1 MSDGTRPEPDPAD
14 FPSSDEFDARA
25 RFLLE
30 YAVLAPSSHNSQPWR
45 FTIGDGEI
53 QVFADE
59 SRQLEVA
66 DPDARELY
74 LSVGCALENLVVAAE
89 RFGFACTVEYVPGD
103 AGRNLGQEH
112 GASSPDPVS
121 GGETDA
127 QTRLAATVTLRRE
140 ADSSDG
146 GDAELFDA
154 ITERRTNHLPFEDRA
169 VPDRLIERF
178 EACVAGA
185 GVGLEFVTEPSAI
198 ADIAALQTRADE
210 RQFDDP
216 EYRAELG
223 YWIGTGALGANW
235 IAARIGQ
242 VAIRYLDLGEREGQ
256 KNSKLLTSAP
266 AVVVITAEDD
276 DRESRLRVG
285 RTFER
290 IALTATAAD
299 LAVHPMSQI
308 LEVPDLRARLK
319 EVLDIDDATPVHL
332 FRVGFAESDSTRT
345 PRRSVEDVLL

>member
-1 MSDGTRPEPDPAD
+1 MPDLTRPEPDPAD
-14 FPSSDEFDARA
+14 FPEDGDFEARA
-25 RFLLE
+25 KFLLE

-45 FTIGDGEI
+45 FAIGVDEI
-53 QVFADE
+53 QLFADE

-66 DPDARELY
+66 DPDGRELY
-74 LSVGCALENLVVAAE
+74 LSVGCAIENLVVAAE
-89 RFGFACTVEYVPGD
+89 RFGFAPSVEYEHDDEGHHPDQERDELPGD
-103 AGRNLGQEH
+103 SVAGE
-112 GASSPDPVS
+112 
-121 GGETDA
+121 ETDGR
-127 QTRLAATVTLRRE
+127 TRLAATVTLGGE
-140 ADSSDG
+140 ADTSGS
-146 GDAELFDA
+146 GDVELFDA
-154 ITERRTNHLPFEDRA
+154 VIERRTNHLPFEERA
-169 VPDRLIERF
+169 VPGASF
-178 EACVAGA
+178 EQFEGCVTGA
-185 GVGLEFVTEPSAI
+185 EVGLEFVTESSTK

-223 YWIGTGALGANW
+223 HWIGTGALGANW

-242 VAIRYLDLGEREGQ
+242 VAVRYLDLGDREGQ

-276 DRESRLRVG
+276 DRTSRLQVG

-290 IALTATAAD
+290 IALRATAAD

-308 LEVPDLRARLK
+308 LEVPELRARLK
-319 EVLDIDDATPVHL
+319 EVVDIEDATPMHL

-345 PRRSVEDVLL
+345 PRRPVEAVLL

>member
-1 MSDGTRPEPDPAD
+1 MVDGTRPEPDSANFPEDGD
-14 FPSSDEFDARA
+14 FEARA
-25 RFLLE
+25 KFLLE

-45 FTIGDGEI
+45 FAIGDGHV
-53 QVFADE
+53 QLFADE

-66 DPDARELY
+66 DPDGQELY

-89 RFGFACTVEYVPGD
+89 RFGFAPSVEYAHGD
-103 AGRNLGQEH
+103 EEHRPGQEH
-112 GASSPDPVS
+112 DEPPDDSVA
-121 GGETDA
+121 GEERDGR
-127 QTRLAATVTLRRE
+127 TRLAATVTLE
-140 ADSSDG
+140 GETDTPDG

-154 ITERRTNHLPFEDRA
+154 ITERRTNHLPFEERA
-169 VPDRLIERF
+169 VPDASF
-178 EACVAGA
+178 EQFEGCVTGTE
-185 GVGLEFVTEPSAI
+185 VRLEFVTEPSAI

-210 RQFDDP
+210 RLFDDP

-223 YWIGTGALGANW
+223 HWIGTGALGANW
-235 IAARIGQ
+235 IAARIGE
-242 VAIRYLDLGEREGQ
+242 VAVRYLDLGGREGQ

-276 DRESRLRVG
+276 DLESRLRVG

-308 LEVPDLRARLK
+308 LEVPGLRVRLK
-319 EVLDIDDATPVHL
+319 EVLDIEDATPVHL

-345 PRRSVEDVLL
+345 PRRPVEDVLV

>member
-1 MSDGTRPEPDPAD
+1 MVDGTRPEPDSTD
-14 FPSSDEFDARA
+14 FPSSGDLEAQA
-25 RFLLE
+25 KFLLE

-45 FTIGDGEI
+45 FAIGDDHI
-53 QVFADE
+53 QLFADE

-66 DPDARELY
+66 DPDGRELY

-89 RFGFACTVEYVPGD
+89 RFGFAPSVEYANGD
-103 AGRNLGQEH
+103 EEHRPGQEH
-112 GASSPDPVS
+112 DELPDDSVA
-121 GGETDA
+121 GEERDGR
-127 QTRLAATVTLRRE
+127 TRLAATVTLE
-140 ADSSDG
+140 GEVDTPDG
-146 GDAELFDA
+146 GDSELFDA
-154 ITERRTNHLPFEDRA
+154 ITERRTNHSPFDERA
-169 VPDRLIERF
+169 VPDVSF
-178 EACVAGA
+178 EQFEGCVMGVR
-185 GVGLEFVTEPSAI
+185 VGLEFVTGPSTKAE
-198 ADIAALQTRADE
+198 IAALQTRADE

-216 EYRAELG
+216 AYRAELG

-242 VAIRYLDLGEREGQ
+242 VAVRYLDLGEREGQ

-276 DRESRLRVG
+276 DLESRLRVG

-290 IALTATAAD
+290 IALTATAAE

-308 LEVPDLRARLK
+308 LEVPELRARLE
-319 EVLDIDDATPVHL
+319 EVVEIEGATPMHL

-345 PRRSVEDVLL
+345 PRRPVEDVLL